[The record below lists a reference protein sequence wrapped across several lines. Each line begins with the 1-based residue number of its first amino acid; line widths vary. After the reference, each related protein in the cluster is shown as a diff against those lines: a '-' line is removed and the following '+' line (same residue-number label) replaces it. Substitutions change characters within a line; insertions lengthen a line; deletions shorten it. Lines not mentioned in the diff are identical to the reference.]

1 MQLLPS
7 APRNLCSDS
16 DWIYGSY
23 IGLCSGM
30 PKHPKV
36 FSMEVLQSLQSE
48 HTNDL
53 DVSSSRGHWHFEES
67 RNEQGVSQDVVFR

>member
-1 MQLLPS
+1 MNDDLIPEMSTL
-7 APRNLCSDS
+7 
-16 DWIYGSY
+16 
-23 IGLCSGM
+23 
-30 PKHPKV
+30 V
-36 FSMEVLQSLQSE
+36 MEVLQSLQSE